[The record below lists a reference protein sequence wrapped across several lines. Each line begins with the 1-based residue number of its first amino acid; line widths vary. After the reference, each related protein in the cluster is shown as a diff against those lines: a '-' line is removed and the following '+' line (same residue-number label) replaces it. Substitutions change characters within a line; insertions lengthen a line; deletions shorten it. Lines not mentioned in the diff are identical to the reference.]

1 MSLFLLR
8 PQDLPT
14 TSPRLAQLCAA
25 GSYRDFAALTAHLPG
40 ADPLARIREIRLRQA
55 HSLVW
60 PGSLVPVPMPARSA
74 AIDRL
79 FSVVRVPTDT
89 PAAWGYSILG
99 GYEELLCELN
109 EGGTALLPF
118 EVRRLHLAFAC
129 LLETVAIGRLAVRLD
144 RDLPS
149 EPAPRRVSFTE
160 PGAWQRWSRG
170 HRIFAVLIQGLVVAL
185 GCLAS
190 RRPTE
195 VEPTAALAITVRLM
209 RAATA
214 ALRLAADL
222 PAARYAQWIRPR
234 MAPPHAPPGVS
245 GTWWSDHAYMVT
257 MLRQLWPELAQ
268 LDKSHPSQMTALR
281 RELTMTYAAHR
292 SICAA
297 FVGPTASSLLSASGG
312 IPATT
317 ALARLSTSRRRLLN
331 RHDGRSDQQASNP
344 PSRAGVHRGE
354 YMDAKP
360 GCAAGE
366 GGPIA

>member
-1 MSLFLLR
+1 MSLFLLHPR
-8 PQDLPT
+8 DLPT
-14 TSPRLAQLCAA
+14 TSPLLAQLCAA
-25 GSYRDFAALTAHLPG
+25 GSYRDFAALTAPLPG

-55 HSLVW
+55 LSPFW
-60 PGSLVPVPMPARSA
+60 PGSLAPVPLPARSA

-89 PAAWGYSILG
+89 PGALGYSILG
-99 GYEELLCELN
+99 GYEELLCELS

-118 EVRRLHLAFAC
+118 EVRRLHLAFTC
-129 LLETVAIGRLAVRLD
+129 LLETVASGRLAVRLD
-144 RDLPS
+144 REIPS

-160 PGAWQRWSRG
+160 TGAWQRWSRG

-185 GCLAS
+185 GCLTS
-190 RRPTE
+190 RRPAD

-257 MLRQLWPELAQ
+257 MLRKLWPWLPQ
-268 LDKSHPSQMTALR
+268 LDKSNPSQMMALR

-297 FVGPTASSLLSASGG
+297 FVGPSASSLLSASGG

-317 ALARLSTSRRRLLN
+317 ALARLSTSRQRLLN
-331 RHDGRSDQQASNP
+331 RHGGRLDPSPVGALPKAASQP
-344 PSRAGVHRGE
+344 GE
-354 YMDAKP
+354 SQEPA
-360 GCAAGE
+360 
-366 GGPIA
+366 